1 MNKKSKIIRSVT
13 IIIAILA
20 FCVFAYEKVTNK
32 EDPVISEN
40 IIQEETKIEENIV
53 ENEVIEENIIENT
66 VEKTIEE
73 NIIPSETVTT
83 LPEPTTVYQSQEVYE
98 SNSDIGTTDKK
109 EQAIEL
115 VKQTWG
121 EDSTVTFTCDSV
133 TTEGEYIIAVT
144 SLETATV
151 KNYFRVN
158 LKNKTVNVEY

>member
-1 MNKKSKIIRSVT
+1 MNKKSKIIISVT

-73 NIIPSETVTT
+73 NIIPSETVTK